1 MAYAIMNISKLKSNS
16 DFAKAHEHNYRLT
29 DVPNADKELLHRNEE
44 LIKRQ
49 HANYIDA
56 YNARIAESEFHRSC
70 RVRKDA
76 VRGLEVLMTFT
87 NDPSLGLNIETWK
100 KLNVEWITETFGEEN
115 VISMTYHGDEST
127 PHIHGIVIPM
137 NGDRLSANHHIGNK
151 QKLRELQDSYG
162 KCMEPLGLRRG
173 LRNSIAKHTD
183 IKKFYARLNK
193 ELEKELPDIQ
203 HGESVEDYR
212 YRATIEYEVANV
224 RHFKDRLAWE
234 RQMVE
239 AKTQTN
245 NIRIDARSAINQLS
259 WKARERDELVR
270 EFGSTTAIKE
280 DLNKYKFLKDGL
292 DNLNKNE
299 PNEAYRIAEF
309 KNYMNAVIEWQ
320 ISEEEARR
328 RRERSKKRESG
339 IDKEL

>member
-1 MAYAIMNISKLKSNS
+1 MAYAIMTIKKIKTNS
-16 DFAKAHEHNYRLT
+16 DFARTHNHNYRLV
-29 DVPNADKELLHRNEE
+29 DVPNADKTLIHRNEE
-44 LIKRQ
+44 LVKTE
-49 HANYIDA
+49 HANYIGAYDA
-56 YNARIAESEFHRSC
+56 KVAKPDYYKSYKI
-70 RVRKDA
+70 RKNA

-87 NDPSLGLNIETWK
+87 DDSSLFLNTVSWIKANIIWLSEAFGK
-100 KLNVEWITETFGEEN
+100 DNV
-115 VISMTYHGDEST
+115 VSAVYHGDEST

-137 NGDRLSANHHIGNK
+137 HEDKLNATYYMGNK
-151 QKLRELQDSYG
+151 QKLRNLQDSYW
-162 KCMEPLGLRRG
+162 KYMKPLGLERG
-173 LRNSIAKHTD
+173 LRNSLAKHTD
-183 IKKFYARLNK
+183 IRKFYAALNK

-320 ISEEEARR
+320 RSEEEARR